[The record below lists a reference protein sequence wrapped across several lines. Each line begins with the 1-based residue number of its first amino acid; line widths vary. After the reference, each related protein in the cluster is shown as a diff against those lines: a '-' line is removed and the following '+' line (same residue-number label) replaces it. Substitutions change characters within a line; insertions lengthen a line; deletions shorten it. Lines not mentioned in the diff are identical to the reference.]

1 MSFVDW
7 AEALALLVVALA
19 GMYGGVRAILRREV
33 AVEGYRVAGRGA
45 VLLAG
50 VYLLGGAVAGVALVL
65 LLRERLF

>member
-7 AEALALLVVALA
+7 TEALALLVVALA
-19 GMYGGVRAILRREV
+19 GIYGGARAISRGEV
-33 AVEGYRVAGRGA
+33 TVEGNRVAGRGA

-50 VYLLGGAVAGVALVL
+50 VYLLGGVVAGVALVL